1 MVPASKGKGPGR
13 AVFISQALFLGLDYM
28 KGKFTSILYLLLLLA
43 TVTACRQEVNKAA
56 VARPDLMHTSVR
68 KLTDVIVH
76 DIFSPPV
83 ASRIYA
89 YANIAAYEALV
100 PGYASHQSLVG
111 QLNGLTGLPR
121 PQAGQEY
128 CFPLASVHAFLKV
141 GRTLTF
147 SGDLVD
153 AFEPQIYSQYKEM
166 GLADDVYD
174 RSLQYGGAV
183 ADAVLKWAGEDGY
196 KGTRGMRYTVLAD
209 PGKWKPT
216 PPAYMDAVEPYWFR
230 IRPFVLDSCSQFKPA
245 IPHKFD
251 LAKGSP
257 FYRQVM
263 EVYEISNKLSP
274 EQKAIASFWDCNPF
288 VMHQTG
294 HVMYAT
300 KKISPGGHWIN
311 IAAVAAKKARADL
324 MKTVEAYTLVSL
336 SLADGFISCWDEKYR
351 SGVVRP
357 ETVINA
363 SIDKDWQPLLQ
374 TPPFPEYP
382 SGHSVISTAAA
393 VVLTSLYGDA
403 FAFTDSTE
411 VAFGLPSRHFTS
423 FHAAAREAAISRLYG
438 GIHYMPAIKNGE
450 EEGRQVGELVVSR
463 VNTRPARK
471 REPGVALA
479 K

>member
-1 MVPASKGKGPGR
+1 MTHHTPRTPYFLKRKFARILFCFFWLGT
-13 AVFISQALFLGLDYM
+13 AV
-28 KGKFTSILYLLLLLA
+28 
-43 TVTACRQEVNKAA
+43 ACRQQADKAA
-56 VARPDLMHTSVR
+56 LANPELMHTSVR

-83 ASRIYA
+83 ASRIYV
-89 YANIAAYEALV
+89 YASIAAYEALV
-100 PGYASHQSLVG
+100 PGYPSHQSLVG
-111 QLNGLTGLPR
+111 QLNGLASLPR
-121 PQAGQEY
+121 PVAGQQY
-128 CFPLASVHAFLKV
+128 CFPLASVHAFLTV
-141 GRTLTF
+141 GRSLTF
-147 SGDLVD
+147 SADLVD
-153 AFEPQIYSQYKEM
+153 AFEPQIYQQYKKM
-166 GLADDVYD
+166 GLSQDVYD
-174 RSLQYGGAV
+174 RSLQYGAAV
-183 ADAVLKWAGEDGY
+183 ADAVLAWAGQDGY

-230 IRPFVLDSCSQFKPA
+230 IRPFVLDSCSQFKPSV
-245 IPHKFD
+245 PSPFSLEKD
-251 LAKGSP
+251 SP

-263 EVYEISNKLSP
+263 AVYETSKTLTP

-300 KKISPGGHWIN
+300 KKISPGGHWMN

-324 MKTVEAYTLVSL
+324 MQSVEAYTLVSL

-363 SIDKDWQPLLQ
+363 HIDKDWQPLLQ

-411 VAFGLPSRHFTS
+411 VSFGLPSRHFRS
-423 FHAAAREAAISRLYG
+423 FRAAAQEAAISRLYG

-450 EEGRQVGELVVSR
+450 EEGRQVGELVVSQIK
-463 VNTRPARK
+463 TRPARS
-471 REPGVALA
+471 RQTGVALA
-479 K
+479 Q

>member
-1 MVPASKGKGPGR
+1 M
-13 AVFISQALFLGLDYM
+13 M
-28 KGKFTSILYLLLLLA
+28 KAKLMKAELYRVLILVLLLGTA
-43 TVTACRQEVNKAA
+43 PACRQQVDQAA
-56 VARPDLMHTSVR
+56 VADPELLHTSVR

-89 YANIAAYEALV
+89 YASIAAYEALV
-100 PGYASHQSLVG
+100 PGYPSHQSLVG
-111 QLNGLTGLPR
+111 QLNGLRTMPR
-121 PQAGQEY
+121 PQSGKQY
-128 CFPLASVHAFLKV
+128 CLPLASVHAFLKV
-141 GRTLTF
+141 GRSLTF

-153 AFEPQIYSQYKEM
+153 AFEPQIYRQYKQM
-166 GLADDVYD
+166 GLDQQVYD
-174 RSLQYGGAV
+174 RSLQYGAAV
-183 ADAVLKWAGEDGY
+183 ADAVLAWAGEDGY
-196 KGTRGMRYTVLAD
+196 KNTRGMRYTVLAD

-216 PPAYMDAVEPYWFR
+216 PPAYMDAVEPYWHR
-230 IRPFVLDSCSQFKPA
+230 IRPFVLDSCSQFKPEVPVA
-245 IPHKFD
+245 FS
-251 LAKGSP
+251 LAPGSP

-263 EVYEISNKLSP
+263 EVYETSKKLTA

-311 IAAVAAKKARADL
+311 IAAVAAKKSGADL
-324 MKTVEAYTLVSL
+324 METVEAYALVSL
-336 SLADGFISCWDEKYR
+336 ALADGFISCWDEKYR

-382 SGHSVISTAAA
+382 SGHSVVSTAAA

-411 VAFGLPSRHFTS
+411 VSYGLPSRRFRS

-438 GIHYMPAIKNGE
+438 GIHYMPAITNGE
-450 EEGRQVGELVVSR
+450 QEGRQIGELVVSR
-463 VNTRPARK
+463 IKSRPPRN
-471 REPGVALA
+471 READLA
-479 K
+479 QAE

>member
-1 MVPASKGKGPGR
+1 
-13 AVFISQALFLGLDYM
+13 M
-28 KGKFTSILYLLLLLA
+28 KRKFTCIVYLLLVLGPLA
-43 TVTACRQEVNKAA
+43 ACRREVDKAA
-56 VARPDLMHTSVR
+56 VVNPELMHTSVR

-100 PGYASHQSLVG
+100 PGYASHQSLAG

-121 PQAGQEY
+121 PLAGQQY

-147 SGDLVD
+147 SGELVD
-153 AFEPQIYSQYKEM
+153 AFEPQIYRQYKDM
-166 GLADDVYD
+166 GLAEDVYE
-174 RSLQYGGAV
+174 RSLQYGAAV
-183 ADAVLKWAGEDGY
+183 AEAVLKWAGEDGY

-230 IRPFVLDSCSQFKPA
+230 IRPFVLDSCSQFKPGV
-245 IPHKFD
+245 PSKFS
-251 LAKGSP
+251 LAKDSP
-257 FYRQVM
+257 FYQQVM
-263 EVYEISNKLSP
+263 EVYRVSKTLSP

-288 VMHQTG
+288 VMHQAG

-311 IAAVAAKKARADL
+311 IAAVAAKKAGADL

-411 VAFGLPSRHFTS
+411 VPFGLPSRHFRS
-423 FHAAAREAAISRLYG
+423 FRAAAREAAVSRLYG
-438 GIHYMPAIKNGE
+438 GIHYMPAITNGE
-450 EEGRQVGELVVSR
+450 EEGRLVGELVVSR
-463 VNTRPARK
+463 IKTRPARN
-471 REPGVALA
+471 RATEVALT